1 MTSLISLRSILVGG
15 MKLDDTAKNA
25 SGELGDAINAALES
39 SIRVK
44 DAIDHLR
51 EIGFDPHLTLR
62 LELSRS
68 KSGSENTGEE
78 VELQLSEEDLKTL
91 QRMKIRFE

>member
-1 MTSLISLRSILVGG
+1 MT
-15 MKLDDTAKNA
+15 LDDKAKNA

-39 SIRVK
+39 SVRVK

-62 LELSRS
+62 LELPRSRS
-68 KSGSENTGEE
+68 GIDSTGGD

>member
-1 MTSLISLRSILVGG
+1 ME
-15 MKLDDTAKNA
+15 LDDKAKNA

-39 SIRVK
+39 SVRVK

-62 LELSRS
+62 LELSRT
-68 KSGSENTGEE
+68 KPDGKDAGGD
-78 VELQLSEEDLKTL
+78 VELQLSEEDLRTL
-91 QRMKIRFE
+91 RRMKIRFE

>member
-1 MTSLISLRSILVGG
+1 MSLRSILTGS
-15 MKLDDTAKNA
+15 MKLDDEAKNA

-39 SIRVK
+39 SVRVK
-44 DAIDHLR
+44 DAIGHLR

-68 KSGSENTGEE
+68 RSETINMGEE
-78 VELQLSEEDLKTL
+78 FELQLSEEDLKTL